1 MRKILYTQYYRCKQ
15 PERQVEIDRC
25 LQINLNHPGLH
36 KVVVLREADAPPIP
50 KGSVPSEI
58 IDFND
63 RLTYSSWMSLAKQE
77 NDAIALLVNSDIYL
91 SEGAEYLD
99 AVFNTPNAFM
109 AMSRY
114 NPIPGTEKFGL
125 NSFPHWTQDVWGIR
139 TDANISKSLLYAS
152 TFALGIPGCD
162 NRIAYV
168 MWSHGFEVKNPAYFV
183 KTVHEHN
190 ELSRPYDTHGDRL
203 YGGVSYVHLSLTP
216 SEPSELEHTIWTR
229 SEEIGGGI
237 LINQQSSG
245 KGVRK
250 FVDQKGSD
258 VDLFENLQKFT
269 GLSWMHQAKGSRH
282 VRLAT
287 QHPLAG
293 NPSHS
298 SEHTL
303 ALPMTELIGS
313 GLQLQLKPDEVLL
326 GMCLRLPF
334 ASSAVYEI
342 LIQGRRGDES
352 WQTVTPTNQI
362 VDGKGKRNFL
372 EDRNLWR
379 NFDTFKLLIKPS
391 EANSETWATNSFAEL
406 VLFCEKPQQVQPS
419 HGASVSETKTTDL
432 GIDTL
437 SELGTPEHISR
448 TSFQHDKVTEIHK
461 FGTRFVVWSDAQYI
475 YFQDRFWPTL
485 ARCNRGAYSDIELI
499 KSEEALLAFGFLQ
512 PLLEWKQNQ
521 IATIKT
527 YPGQSLFW
535 QYPCRTEQDAYDVHN
550 KLLGPQYEENAYHIY
565 IGLPWATFIDM
576 SLKGEEFP
584 HTMLQSYSKR
594 TEALRA
600 ELKRFGRKLRV
611 HTVCQH
617 IRWQKICNAISS
629 IGITDLWISHK
640 KKGKNQ
646 EGNLQLHAWTLYAPN
661 DRDPERREG
670 LTLLPI
676 ESRNI
681 FASFT
686 GAHMKHYISDV
697 RLRMKELSDLEGYQ
711 VVIQEKWHFN
721 DIVYS
726 FQVYN
731 DYKKKTTDSD
741 AVITY
746 NKLLS
751 STRFSLCPVGAG
763 PNTLRL
769 WESLAVGS
777 IPVLLSDSHELP
789 AIVRFA
795 PGSNWRWEDALIF
808 HPENELNQLDNRLKN
823 IDVIEQNKRQQ
834 LCRSL
839 YEASRSITCF
849 GRVQVE
855 VEPLPTEPLEPVSF
869 DEQKLELFKPQQV
882 RDPSSVIND
891 FTGTSQLVNAIVPF
905 TSSGST
911 RVIHCDKPELLI
923 AVEIFCE
930 GISIED
936 VQITLSY
943 FTDIK
948 CFEKLETP
956 NMTQLSES
964 LIRYDL
970 VSPTWIAGIKA
981 DLKASDVNKAAAGH
995 IQIIPI
1001 VDSESFSR
1009 TVREFDE
1016 KGILKPLSEANSTRK
1031 DDLFSSD
1038 QIASGGIINRL
1049 RKLASAIPA
1058 AKRDRLF
1065 PADFVWK
1072 NNLIGEEVKEGI
1084 CMIVQVMNENEN
1096 ITKNI
1101 DNWLTLGFDELIIL
1115 DWSSA
1120 PAVYSI
1126 PNIFKDPRVKIIRV
1140 GGQKKFLSTLAQN
1153 LASQLS
1159 RYSKIFSFN
1168 PDVEFRGDFFAAH
1181 PIKRGEFWL
1190 GDWRQAR
1197 DGNESNLHGEIY
1209 YYVDDF
1215 MRVAGCDERIKSYSQ
1230 IDTVLADRMFLSGL
1244 KKKIFDYTYFQH
1256 QPHGQ
1261 KAPSQDGNGIHPIV
1275 AIYANRIMTASTPIW
1290 APPVKTSSF
1299 KLVKSSL
1306 EGRQLLFSLGYC
1318 PPDATK
1324 NEHINQARLIV
1335 GGWHAPVDQLAKM
1348 STNEI
1353 DALINK
1359 MQTEKTF

>member
-25 LQINLNHPGLH
+25 LQINLNHPGLD

-50 KGSVPSEI
+50 QGSAPCEI

-63 RLTYSSWMSLAKQE
+63 RLTYSSWMSLAKNE

-91 SEGAEYLD
+91 SEGLDYLD

-114 NPIPGTEKFGL
+114 NPIPGTKRFGL
-125 NSFPHWTQDVWGIR
+125 NTYPHWTQDTWGIR
-139 TDANISKSLLYAS
+139 TDAKISKSLYYAS

-168 MWSHGFEVKNPAYFV
+168 MWSHGFDVKNPAYFV

-190 ELSRPYDTHGDRL
+190 EVSRPYDSHGDRL

-229 SEEIGGGI
+229 SEEICGGI

-258 VDLFENLQKFT
+258 VDVFENLQKFT
-269 GLSWMHQAKGSRH
+269 GLSWTHQAKGSRDVH
-282 VRLAT
+282 LIT

-293 NPSHS
+293 DPIHS

-326 GMCLRLPF
+326 GMCLRLPLT
-334 ASSAVYEI
+334 SSAAYEI
-342 LIQGRRGDES
+342 LIQGRRGNES
-352 WQTVTPTNQI
+352 WQTVTPTNHMVEGQ
-362 VDGKGKRNFL
+362 GQRNFL

-379 NFDTFKLLIKPS
+379 YLDTFQLLIKPS
-391 EANSETWATNSFAEL
+391 EANSETWGPNEFAEL
-406 VLFCEKPQQVQPS
+406 VLFCEKPQQAQS
-419 HGASVSETKTTDL
+419 SNGVSAPEIKT
-432 GIDTL
+432 INPVFATL
-437 SELGTPEHISR
+437 DGLETPELILR
-448 TSFQHDKVTEIHK
+448 TSFKHDKATEIHK
-461 FGTRFVVWSDAQYI
+461 FGTRFTVWSDAQYI
-475 YFQDRFWPTL
+475 YFEDRFWPTV
-485 ARCNRGAYSDIELI
+485 ARCNRGGYSNTDLL
-499 KSEEALLAFGFLQ
+499 KSEEALLAYGFLQ
-512 PLLEWKQNQ
+512 PLLEWKNNQ
-521 IATIKT
+521 IAPTKT
-527 YPGQSLFW
+527 HPDQYLFW

-550 KLLGPQYEENAYHIY
+550 KLSGPQYEENAYHLY
-565 IGLPWATFIDM
+565 IGLPWATFVDRM
-576 SLKGEEFP
+576 LRGEQLP
-584 HTMLQSYSKR
+584 HTMLQTYSKR

-611 HTVCQH
+611 HTICQH
-617 IRWQKICNAISS
+617 IRWQQICKEISS
-629 IGITDLWISHK
+629 TGITDLWISHK
-640 KKGKNQ
+640 IKGVNQ
-646 EGNLQLHAWTLYAPN
+646 EGDLQLHAWTLFAPN

-676 ESRNI
+676 ENRTI

-686 GAHMKHYISDV
+686 GAHMKHYPSDV
-697 RLRMKELSDLEGYQ
+697 RLRMKDLSGLEGYQ
-711 VVIQEKWHFN
+711 VVIKEKWHFN
-721 DIVYS
+721 DIVYN

-731 DYKKKTTDSD
+731 DKKKKTTDNDS
-741 AVITY
+741 VVSY
-746 NKLLS
+746 NRLLS
-751 STRFSLCPVGAG
+751 TTRFSLCPVGAG

-777 IPVLLSDSHELP
+777 IPVVLSDSHELP
-789 AIVRFA
+789 AIERFA
-795 PGSNWRWEDALIF
+795 PGSNWRWEDALVI
-808 HPENELNQLDNRLKN
+808 HPEDELNQLDSRLKS
-823 IDVIEQNKRQQ
+823 IDAAEQKKRQQ

-849 GRVQVE
+849 GRVQVK

-891 FTGTSQLVNAIVPF
+891 FTGTSQLVNVIVPF

-911 RVIHCDKPELLI
+911 RVIHCDKAELLI

-948 CFEKLETP
+948 CFEKLETR
-956 NMTQLSES
+956 NMTHLSES
-964 LIRYDL
+964 LIRFDL
-970 VSPTWIAGIKA
+970 ASPTWIVGLKT
-981 DLKASDVNKAAAGH
+981 DLKANNATKAESGH

-1009 TVREFDE
+1009 TIREFDE
-1016 KGILKPLSEANSTRK
+1016 KGILKPLSEANPTRK

-1049 RKLASAIPA
+1049 RKLASAIPTA
-1058 AKRDRLF
+1058 NRERLF

-1072 NNLIGEEVKEGI
+1072 NNLIGEEVKDGI
-1084 CMIVQVMNENEN
+1084 CMIVQVMNQNEN

-1101 DNWLTLGFDELIIL
+1101 DNWLTLGFEELIIM

-1120 PAVYSI
+1120 SPVHSI
-1126 PNIFKDPRVKIIRV
+1126 PNIFKDPRVKTIRV
-1140 GGQKKFLSTLAQN
+1140 GGQKKFLPTLAQN
-1153 LASQLS
+1153 LASQVS
-1159 RYSKIFSFN
+1159 RYYKIFSCGS
-1168 PDVEFRGDFFAAH
+1168 DVEFNGDFFAAH
-1181 PIKRGEFWL
+1181 PITRGEFWL

-1197 DGNESNLHGEIY
+1197 EGNESNLHGEIY

-1215 MRVAGCDERIKSYSQ
+1215 MRIAGCDERIKSCCQVETS
-1230 IDTVLADRMFLSGL
+1230 LADRMILSGL
-1244 KKKIFDYTYFQH
+1244 KKKIFDYNYYHH
-1256 QPHGQ
+1256 QTHGL
-1261 KAPSQDGNGIHPIV
+1261 KLPSQGDNVIHPMV
-1275 AIYANRIMTASTPIW
+1275 SVYANRLMTASTPIW

-1299 KLVKSSL
+1299 KLAKSSL
-1306 EGRQLLFSLGYC
+1306 EGRQLLFSLDYS

-1324 NEHINQARLIV
+1324 NEHIKQARLIV
-1335 GGWHAPVDQLAKM
+1335 GAQYAPADQLAKM
-1348 STNEI
+1348 STDEI

-1359 MQTEKTF
+1359 MQAE